1 MTDLHSLEAFA
12 DRDGLL
18 ATIRHLENDL
28 TRTKTAAAAARANAK
43 TAASELADAETRFD
57 VLSAATGQD
66 VPKWVSPKKP
76 AKSEAVAVAVLS
88 DCHWDEIVRPEEVD
102 YTNAYNRE
110 IAEMRLH
117 RFVEKTIELSRDY
130 VANVNVTGLVLLLGG
145 DLVSGDI
152 HEELKETNE
161 GTSLET
167 AVHWSGELAA
177 AIGSLAD
184 HFGNIH
190 VAAVVGNHGRR
201 TRKPRS
207 KGRVHDNFDWLIAH
221 SVSTML
227 GSDDRITWQI
237 PETADTIVKV
247 HGTRILLTHGDK
259 VTGGSGIGGIWPPI
273 KRLQA
278 RLQTNPSTAHDLLVM
293 GHWHQLT
300 LATTAKLLV
309 NGSLK
314 GWDEYAA
321 TSAFEWEEPRQAWF
335 LVTPEHGVTMSAPIF
350 VADREAEGW

>member
-1 MTDLHSLEAFA
+1 MQNLDDFVEESELLSQVARLEQKLVSSKTSLSTARTNVKSLTHDLEATQT
-12 DRDGLL
+12 R
-18 ATIRHLENDL
+18 LEM
-28 TRTKTAAAAARANAK
+28 
-43 TAASELADAETRFD
+43 
-57 VLSAATGQD
+57 VLAATNQKP
-66 VPKWVSPKKP
+66 PKWLTPKK
-76 AKSEAVAVAVLS
+76 AGKSEAVAVAVLS
-88 DCHWDEIVRPEEVD
+88 DCHWDEVVRPEEVAF
-102 YTNAYNRE
+102 TNAYNRQ
-110 IAEMRLH
+110 IAEMRLK

-130 VANVNVTGLVLLLGG
+130 VANVKITGLVLLLGG

-161 GTSLET
+161 GSSLET
-167 AVHWSGELAA
+167 AVYWSGQLAG
-177 AIGSLAD
+177 AINGLVN
-184 HFGNIH
+184 HFGNVHI
-190 VAAVVGNHGRR
+190 AAVVGNHGRR

-227 GSDDRITWQI
+227 EADDRITWQI

-247 HGTRILLTHGDK
+247 HDIRILLTHGDK

-278 RLQTNPSTAHDLLVM
+278 RLQSNPSTEHDLLVM

-335 LVTPEHGVTMSAPIF
+335 IVTPEHGVTMSAPIF
-350 VADREAEGW
+350 VCDREAEDWLGN